1 MAAVSYFA
9 YTLVIQA
16 KAKISVL
23 KDSVVAIRPVAQFLV
38 GYRFEEGWY
47 VFLAH
52 VKLSGFDQIVR
63 DKHLNSFYEKGGSYW
78 RRKLYR
84 ISSTN
89 PLPENLPNIVCLEY

>member
-1 MAAVSYFA
+1 MAAVSYFT

-38 GYRFEEGWY
+38 RYRFEEGRY

-52 VKLSGFDQIVR
+52 VYLSGSIQVVR
-63 DKHLNSFYEKGGSYW
+63 DKHPKLFNEKGGSY
-78 RRKLYR
+78 
-84 ISSTN
+84 
-89 PLPENLPNIVCLEY
+89 